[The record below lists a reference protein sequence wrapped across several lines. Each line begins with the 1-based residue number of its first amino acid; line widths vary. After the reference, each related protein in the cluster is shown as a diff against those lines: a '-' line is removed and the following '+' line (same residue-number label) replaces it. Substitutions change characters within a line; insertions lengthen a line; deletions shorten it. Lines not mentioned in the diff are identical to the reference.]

1 MDDDLRSAFFWRAL
15 RVGHI
20 RGRHELVRACFSYG
34 GPPRRPVVHLIPPEH
49 CCDVFHVYCDLK
61 YCFHDL
67 PHLVLREGGVA
78 VRVRHGFRRG
88 CV

>member
-67 PHLVLREGGVA
+67 PRLVLREAGEA